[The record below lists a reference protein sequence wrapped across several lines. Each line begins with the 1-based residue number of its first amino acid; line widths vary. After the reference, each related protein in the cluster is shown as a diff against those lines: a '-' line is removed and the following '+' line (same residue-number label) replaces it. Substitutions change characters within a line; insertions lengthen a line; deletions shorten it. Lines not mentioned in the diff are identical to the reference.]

1 MFQKWFKKL
10 NNQRG
15 VNIDEPWEEFEYK
28 AIHDIRL
35 VLQIW
40 KTVLGEAFHTKT
52 QREAFEKER
61 GILFDMED
69 KLFVPYT
76 MFSIVALKRMN
87 VDIIRESRD
96 WHMYP
101 CVQCRKFK
109 ARIVK
114 NINNEIII
122 YQQCLVGEMQ
132 TTSTISD
139 YKTNRVNLEQEMEV
153 VFNGKHY
160 GEVSYS
166 EKDYEILPF
175 DPNYIPDY

>member
-1 MFQKWFKKL
+1 MNHGKNLSTKQYMISVLYCRYGKQYWEKLSTQKHNEKL
-10 NNQRG
+10 LRKRG
-15 VNIDEPWEEFEYK
+15 EYYS
-28 AIHDIRL
+28 
-35 VLQIW
+35 IW
-40 KTVLGEAFHTKT
+40 KTNYLYH
-52 QREAFEKER
+52 
-61 GILFDMED
+61 IL
-69 KLFVPYT
+69 L
-76 MFSIVALKRMN
+76 FSIVALKRMN

-132 TTSTISD
+132 TTSTVSD